1 MPRRRIISE
10 LAARP
15 VEEIRAELADI
26 KAEKA
31 RIDIEE
37 QLLTQVLR
45 LRELEADSPE
55 AAGTV
60 TATETSTM
68 QRKHGNVSAGA
79 LAVVRHAEEP
89 LRPTDVRDRL
99 AADGVEAGMEAIRI
113 ALRRWVDRG
122 ELTKEGRYYADA
134 SKRTLLSPNGGDAEE

>member
-1 MPRRRIISE
+1 MARRRIISE

-26 KAEKA
+26 KTEKA

-45 LRELEADSPE
+45 LRELEAGSPE
-55 AAGTV
+55 AADTV
-60 TATETSTM
+60 TATETSTV
-68 QRKHGNVSAGA
+68 QRKRGNVSAGA

-89 LRPTDVRDRL
+89 LRPIDVRDRL
-99 AADGVEAGMEAIRI
+99 AADGIEAGMEAIRI

-122 ELTKEGRYYADA
+122 ELAKDGRYYRDA
-134 SKRTLLSPNGGDAEE
+134 KQTLLSPNGGDAEE